1 MLIVNVRCKRCGG
14 NLYIERNIEGD
25 TLKCLACGF
34 ERDIPVEVKPVPVIT
49 QNEWEAPVKEE
60 SITQEVIKNMKKV
73 VLVSDEELEKQKEAI
88 VADYMNPAITLA
100 QTLVKWHIQSTRWHD
115 LKIKWNVPS
124 KGKGKH
130 HYKPASKSVAKL
142 PEKLPATSTCAKT
155 QTEMIPVDQIKQML
169 SDIEKRLA
177 TLDQGIGDLLNRGYI
192 DEPMKAKIVAA
203 AIDYY
208 TGPGITKE
216 DRGKKVLAIVQA
228 IEGV

>member
-115 LKIKWNVPS
+115 LKIKWNVP
-124 KGKGKH
+124 GKRRHG
-130 HYKPASKSVAKL
+130 YKRKQVETKPVKEHIEPKYRCPYCGLWFSQVEALIQHATVCQSQPFRGHDTKLVLPPWNEAWGDSVKIKWLEVVSCIKS
-142 PEKLPATSTCAKT
+142 
-155 QTEMIPVDQIKQML
+155 
-169 SDIEKRLA
+169 
-177 TLDQGIGDLLNRGYI
+177 
-192 DEPMKAKIVAA
+192 
-203 AIDYY
+203 
-208 TGPGITKE
+208 
-216 DRGKKVLAIVQA
+216 
-228 IEGV
+228 